1 MLPPINL
8 IFKFL
13 QQQATV
19 VVWLYDQSLRIE
31 GKVKGFDEFMNL
43 VLEET
48 VEIDAKSGNKEEL
61 GEILLKGDNIAMIS
75 STEV

>member
-43 VLEET
+43 VLEEA
-48 VEIDAKSGNKEEL
+48 VEIDAKSGNKEDL